1 MRIAFQIGQ
10 LAATLD
16 SLGKPHAPI
25 RVLAQRASLM
35 RDGFRARERGGILYC
50 GILYCGDHPI
60 EHGNYVIGS
69 KGAA

>member
-16 SLGKPHAPI
+16 SLGKPNAPI
-25 RVLAQRASLM
+25 RVLAQRATLM
-35 RDGFRARERGGILYC
+35 RDGFRARERG